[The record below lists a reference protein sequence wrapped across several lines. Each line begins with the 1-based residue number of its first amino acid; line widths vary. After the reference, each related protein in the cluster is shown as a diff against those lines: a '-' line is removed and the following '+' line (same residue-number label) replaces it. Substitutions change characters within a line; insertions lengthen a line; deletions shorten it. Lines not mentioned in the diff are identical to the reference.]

1 MYIIHVASNH
11 NIKAVNICV
20 CMYMYVH
27 VYCMYIVLCALL
39 NASASDVVVHQ
50 SDIRQG

>member
-1 MYIIHVASNH
+1 M
-11 NIKAVNICV
+11 
-20 CMYMYVH
+20 CMYVYVCTC
-27 VYCMYIVLCALL
+27 VLDVLCALL